1 MKEVIQTEHA
11 PKPLGP
17 YSQAIKAGNF
27 LFVSG
32 QVAVDPKKGVIVA
45 KGIQAQTTRVMENI
59 KSILEAAD
67 YGFSDIIQSDVYL
80 SSINLFKDF
89 NSEYA
94 KYFAKEFPTR
104 VAVGVMLVPKAL
116 IEISVVAYKE

>member
-94 KYFAKEFPTR
+94 KYFVKEFPTR
-104 VAVGVMLVPKAL
+104 ATIGVMLVPKAL